1 MGGQVFR
8 DTPLTG
14 DHRNAAPHP
23 ALRGRLPPKGKAL
36 GPYFIFPT
44 YTRYE
49 YK

>member
-1 MGGQVFR
+1 MMGFF
-8 DTPLTG
+8 DKL
-14 DHRNAAPHP
+14 H
-23 ALRGRLPPKGKAL
+23 LPPKGKAL